1 MMLGR
6 WSRWLPDP
14 LSLFLTKIIGY
25 VNFMRA
31 GSLVFLS
38 FLLLATALLSLHV
51 GLRVYAPATVWAALT
66 APDGSQDALII
77 SGLRLP
83 RTIVAIVIG
92 AALGT
97 SGLLMQAVFRNP
109 LAEPGLLGV
118 NAGASFAVVVAFAL
132 FGVSSLLALS
142 LIALVGSS
150 LAMTAIF
157 ALVWAARGAL
167 TPISLVLAGVTLSA
181 FLGALTQ
188 VLIVTDEGTME
199 ALLFWLAGGF
209 ADRDG
214 PLLWVLS
221 PILIFGVMTAA
232 LSANALDAVAT
243 GETTAQAV
251 GVDTA
256 RLRLIVLGLAS
267 ALAALAVVIA
277 GPVGFVGLVAPHI
290 ARLMVGSSHAR
301 LFSRVALIGAIL
313 GITADITARLVV
325 APQEVPITA
334 MLALI
339 GAPVLISLVR
349 RHNLRAVA

>member
-1 MMLGR
+1 MRLG
-6 WSRWLPDP
+6 SL
-14 LSLFLTKIIGY
+14 LFLS
-25 VNFMRA
+25 V
-31 GSLVFLS
+31 LVLF
-38 FLLLATALLSLHV
+38 AAVASLHI

-77 SGLRLP
+77 SGLRVP
-83 RTIVAIVIG
+83 RTIVAIVVG

-150 LAMTAIF
+150 FAMAAIF

-167 TPISLVLAGVTLSA
+167 TPISLILAGVTLSA

-221 PILIFGVMTAA
+221 PILIAGVICAV
-232 LSANALDAVAT
+232 LSANALDAMAT
-243 GETTAQAV
+243 GDSTARAL
-251 GVDTA
+251 GVDTV
-256 RLRLIVLGLAS
+256 RLRFLVLGLAS
-267 ALAALAVVIA
+267 ALAAFAVVIA

-290 ARLMVGSSHAR
+290 ARLMVGPLHAL
-301 LFSRVALIGAIL
+301 LFPHVALIGALL
-313 GITADITARLVV
+313 GLTADIGARLVV
-325 APQEVPITA
+325 APQEAPITA

-349 RHNLRAVA
+349 RHSLRAVA